1 MESRICFNLLSLPI
15 SVLRNLEIEANK
27 FYNRANKF
35 YKAALLTRCY
45 VQYFLSPSIDSEV
58 SHKWHFITKIVNEYD
73 QEIPQSQT
81 ADNPVA
87 PRGRAAQPSLDTR
100 KTN

>member
-1 MESRICFNLLSLPI
+1 MEI
-15 SVLRNLEIEANK
+15 K
-27 FYNRANKF
+27 
-35 YKAALLTRCY
+35 
-45 VQYFLSPSIDSEV
+45 YFLELLIVEF
-58 SHKWHFITKIVNEYD
+58 HFIAIIQIFFDLKIVSEYD

-87 PRGRAAQPSLDTR
+87 PRGRTAQPSRDTR

>member
-1 MESRICFNLLSLPI
+1 MYVKVTKHIETSHTRGQLSQQVIP
-15 SVLRNLEIEANK
+15 
-27 FYNRANKF
+27 
-35 YKAALLTRCY
+35 
-45 VQYFLSPSIDSEV
+45 
-58 SHKWHFITKIVNEYD
+58 KIVIEYD

-87 PRGRAAQPSLDTR
+87 PQGRAPQPSRDTR

>member
-1 MESRICFNLLSLPI
+1 MW
-15 SVLRNLEIEANK
+15 AAK
-27 FYNRANKF
+27 AQ
-35 YKAALLTRCY
+35 AALFAFAQVY
-45 VQYFLSPSIDSEV
+45 LSIHCLHMGLV
-58 SHKWHFITKIVNEYD
+58 AWKIVSEYD

-87 PRGRAAQPSLDTR
+87 PRGRASQPSRDTM

>member
-1 MESRICFNLLSLPI
+1 MPGRVAQLVTSLTTDAC
-15 SVLRNLEIEANK
+15 L
-27 FYNRANKF
+27 
-35 YKAALLTRCY
+35 AADPG
-45 VQYFLSPSIDSEV
+45 VA
-58 SHKWHFITKIVNEYD
+58 KIGNEYD

-87 PRGRAAQPSLDTR
+87 LRGRAAQPSQDTR

>member
-1 MESRICFNLLSLPI
+1 MLNALSHTKL
-15 SVLRNLEIEANK
+15 
-27 FYNRANKF
+27 
-35 YKAALLTRCY
+35 
-45 VQYFLSPSIDSEV
+45 V
-58 SHKWHFITKIVNEYD
+58 SEYD

-87 PRGRAAQPSLDTR
+87 PRGRAAQPSRDTR

>member
-1 MESRICFNLLSLPI
+1 MDIVPFKLRKDMKRWKEGQIQKPRLPPNPNV
-15 SVLRNLEIEANK
+15 SVIAKL
-27 FYNRANKF
+27 
-35 YKAALLTRCY
+35 
-45 VQYFLSPSIDSEV
+45 V
-58 SHKWHFITKIVNEYD
+58 SEYD

-87 PRGRAAQPSLDTR
+87 QRGRAPQPSQDTR